1 MTSVGIKYTCSP
13 FPTYKKDKEF
23 NDKIGT
29 IDLETFGENLGL
41 GYHSVYAGGWA
52 VKDQTKLF
60 YLKKMKQAK
69 I

>member
-1 MTSVGIKYTCSP
+1 LTSVGIKYTCSP

-41 GYHSVYAGGWA
+41 GYHSVYAGG
-52 VKDQTKLF
+52 
-60 YLKKMKQAK
+60 
-69 I
+69 